1 MSFSKA
7 IWTKHPNSIVIAI
20 GDITAA
26 TMQAAGTN
34 PEVVGDGSLEGTMR
48 ALNEYLTRQESE

>member
-1 MSFSKA
+1 M
-7 IWTKHPNSIVIAI
+7 KHPDLVVIAI

-34 PEVVGDGSLEGTMR
+34 PTVVGDGSIEGTMI
-48 ALNEYLTRQESE
+48 ALNNYLTRQRK